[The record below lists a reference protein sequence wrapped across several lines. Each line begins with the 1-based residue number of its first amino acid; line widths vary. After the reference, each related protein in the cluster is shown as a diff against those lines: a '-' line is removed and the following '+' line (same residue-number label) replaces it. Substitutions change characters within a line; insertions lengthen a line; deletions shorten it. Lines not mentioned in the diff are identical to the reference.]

1 MFYKYGYGVTDID
14 GMNPLSVHQLTGRSV
29 PPILKETTTI
39 RNEDSYFW
47 VKNINNG
54 FNAFI
59 NLINS

>member
-1 MFYKYGYGVTDID
+1 MFYKYGYGMTDTD
-14 GMNPLSVHQLTGRSV
+14 GMNPLSVHQLIGRFV

-59 NLINS
+59 NLINA

>member
-1 MFYKYGYGVTDID
+1 MFYKYVYGVSDTD
-14 GMNPLSVHQLTGRSV
+14 GMNPLLVQLTGRSV

-39 RNEDSYFW
+39 RNEDNYFW

-59 NLINS
+59 NLINA